1 MIVAIPTEGGRP
13 SEHFCQ
19 SDAIRLLDIDLA
31 NLTTRENRVVR
42 RENGQEMV
50 QWLGS
55 LMVDAVLVGS
65 ISFADQD
72 RLNAMKIKVYPGGC
86 ICSIDGLVS
95 AFVQGELKFNPA
107 ARAGS
112 VDPQLCIN

>member
-19 SDAIRLLDIDLA
+19 SDAVRLLDIDLA
-31 NLTTRENRVVR
+31 NLTTRENRVLR

-50 QWLGS
+50 QWLRS
-55 LMVDAVLVGS
+55 LMVDVVLVGS
-65 ISFADQD
+65 ISFTDQD
-72 RLNAMKIKVYPGGC
+72 QLNSSKIKVYPGGC

-95 AFVQGELKFNPA
+95 AFVQGELRINTT
-107 ARAGS
+107 ARAS
-112 VDPQLCIN
+112 TMDPLLCCN